1 MLIIFLIKY
10 MKTTPIAKRI
20 AEKGIENVDL
30 SMFSE
35 DDKKILYEKAA
46 DILLRMSKIDE
57 AFIALEKA
65 GKLPVEELRKRAETK
80 MQFGQYKEAYYLLM
94 KTGQIEMAEFVK
106 TNFL

>member
-1 MLIIFLIKY
+1 METI
-10 MKTTPIAKRI
+10 PIAKRI
-20 AEKGIENVDL
+20 AEKGIENIDL

-35 DDKKILYEKAA
+35 DDRKVIYEKAA
-46 DILLRMSKIDE
+46 DILSRMGKIDE
-57 AFIALEKA
+57 SFIALEKA